1 MCIVIRMV
9 SPPLGKCGQPP
20 AVVVQRLAAE
30 ATLPVYHDSTGF
42 ARITLIYKKKRPEPK
57 FGSLF
62 GAEDMTFPRTKKQST
77 GLFFAACG
85 RPCCSSPQLR
95 IPNKNPHGGVR
106 HGDLCLVRK
115 MGLEPTRHRHTH
127 LKRAC
132 LPIPALPQIAFDCK
146 KDSSTFGGIKSSPIL
161 QLFPAWGHLS
171 KVSIY
176 FYAQCQSWPKLYAHN
191 RRSFLLCF
199 VASYETSLFTWHSCT
214 ESPILYTSRKQQYG
228 GLSVLHG
235 IRL

>member
-1 MCIVIRMV
+1 MKMGLSRGLTN
-9 SPPLGKCGQPP
+9 SPLDCLFRHFG
-20 AVVVQRLAAE
+20 AVALFRLAVPESGCASC
-30 ATLPVYHDSTGF
+30 AACLLRPPRLLRLPVSAAGGGRLCSKPSAPNT
-42 ARITLIYKKKRPEPK
+42 KKKPRWRGTPT
-57 FGSLF
+57 GSLF
-62 GAEDMTFPRTKKQST
+62 GAEDGTFPRTKKQST

-161 QLFPAWGHLS
+161 QLFPAWGAPVKSQHLFLCTVPRLA
-171 KVSIY
+171 KIVC
-176 FYAQCQSWPKLYAHN
+176 AQ
-191 RRSFLLCF
+191 
-199 VASYETSLFTWHSCT
+199 
-214 ESPILYTSRKQQYG
+214 
-228 GLSVLHG
+228 
-235 IRL
+235 

>member
-1 MCIVIRMV
+1 MESQCKTHGLT
-9 SPPLGKCGQPP
+9 PPLGKCGQPP

-161 QLFPAWGHLS
+161 QLFPARDVPAKSQRPVLCTTPKS
-171 KVSIY
+171 AKSVC
-176 FYAQCQSWPKLYAHN
+176 AQ
-191 RRSFLLCF
+191 
-199 VASYETSLFTWHSCT
+199 
-214 ESPILYTSRKQQYG
+214 
-228 GLSVLHG
+228 
-235 IRL
+235 